1 MRTMLILS
9 ALAALL
15 TMPPVLARKAKEKD
29 QCEIK
34 YVQAYMD
41 EDCE

>member
-1 MRTMLILS
+1 MRTILILS

-15 TMPPVLARKAKEKD
+15 TAPVFARKAKESD
-29 QCEIK
+29 QCEIT